1 MPAVYDFVKAT
12 WSEDGKES
20 SRATKEQMSEALTTM
35 LEGKALGLGIETIDF
50 IFRINGITRI
60 DTHQIV
66 RNRIGVTYSQQC
78 TGDRFLTHADVLV
91 EENLNQ
97 PGLEKVLDDFIQATL
112 ATKISYASMVDSM
125 KVSIQT
131 AREITPHNLET
142 FIFMKINLMTLLQ
155 FYKKRID
162 DGSQTWPINIVAAKM
177 AEESI
182 KVYPELKS
190 VFEKMKTS
198 YKFQTDA
205 SKDRGNTFSTSLYI
219 PKNDTEFDY
228 HDRDFLYQQK
238 KEEMNYTNTPI
249 DDMYY
254 WGTTKISKQHYDLIT
269 RMYEKH
275 NEEIELGKLSNDD
288 ILAKASVLNK
298 CIEDDVLK
306 I

>member
-1 MPAVYDFVKAT
+1 MTKFKDYRNAISVDLIYAPPRDVIMPAVYDFVKAT

-238 KEEMNYTNTPI
+238 KEEMSSAHFQ
-249 DDMYY
+249 
-254 WGTTKISKQHYDLIT
+254 K
-269 RMYEKH
+269 
-275 NEEIELGKLSNDD
+275 
-288 ILAKASVLNK
+288 
-298 CIEDDVLK
+298 
-306 I
+306 